1 MSTLIAY
8 ASKYGFT
15 KTCAEH
21 LARTLGDQVELC
33 DLSSSLPD
41 LKKYD
46 KVIIGGSVYAGKI
59 RKPVTRFCLENLKDL
74 TEKRLGL
81 FICGMA
87 KEEDA
92 KKQLETSFPR
102 ELLSVAAAKES
113 LGGECNYDKMNFL
126 EKFIMKKI
134 TGSSQSQRHMAEDNI
149 TRLASQMK

>member
-21 LARTLGDQVELC
+21 LAKKLGDQVELC
-33 DLSSSLPD
+33 DLGSSQPD

-46 KVIIGGSVYAGKI
+46 KVIIGGSIYAGKI
-59 RKPVTRFCLENLKDL
+59 RKPVTRFCSENLKDL
-74 TEKRLGL
+74 AEKKLGL

-92 KKQLETSFPR
+92 KKQLESSFPR

-134 TGSSQSQRHMAEDNI
+134 TGSSQSQSHMAEDNI
-149 TRLASQMK
+149 TRFASQMK